1 VGAVEHASTDLGAA
15 RSFAEWRVGA
25 GEWQVASDRVGIR

>member
-1 VGAVEHASTDLGAA
+1 VGAVEHASADSGAA